1 MRLLTLLLS
10 RPPPRPSA
18 LYVSGRSAEKVVSVL
33 RPCLDDQLDRDNLDA
48 VRESVRR
55 RRAEVDVEELS
66 RGMAELKQL
75 AVEKAELLQRRAET
89 AARGAELRRSPR
101 GVSSTAVE
109 GSPCEQ
115 RDSSALAALRR
126 QGTEI
131 KQRLRALQEPLW
143 RLEEAVLPALAR
155 LPGPL
160 DPSTPDRDL
169 LEDVSVP
176 AEDASPSIP
185 LPTASPLFPDVLPS
199 AVSPGAYYLHGAAAD
214 LELALQEYVCRG
226 LTSAAYS
233 RVSCPDTV
241 KSLVA
246 EGCGAKFVLGILKRL
261 VSLHG
266 ADKVRALVPAQQDWK
281 VYFGTDDHV
290 VPLVNAQ
297 LGFLVSGANV
307 PLSVEEAPPA
317 KGVRSLLA
325 RIQQEGDNVQAWLE
339 RQLTAEERASKEF
352 VKDFVCALCFDA
364 IVIDNGAKKV
374 QLSRLEKHSSLLK
387 CLIVNMDLELAA
399 LYGLLALVRH
409 LQFPPGVLDQCFRQL
424 YDSDV
429 VSEPA
434 FARWREDK
442 DPAEQEGHGVALMS
456 VQAFFKAMEEDS
468 AAGEEDE
475 RT

>member
-1 MRLLTLLLS
+1 VA
-10 RPPPRPSA
+10 PPVA
-18 LYVSGRSAEKVVSVL
+18 AGKGVT
-33 RPCLDDQLDRDNLDA
+33 LDA
-48 VRESVRR
+48 LV
-55 RRAEVDVEELS
+55 AP
-66 RGMAELKQL
+66 
-75 AVEKAELLQRRAET
+75 
-89 AARGAELRRSPR
+89 AAP
-101 GVSSTAVE
+101 
-109 GSPCEQ
+109 
-115 RDSSALAALRR
+115 
-126 QGTEI
+126 
-131 KQRLRALQEPLW
+131 
-143 RLEEAVLPALAR
+143 
-155 LPGPL
+155 
-160 DPSTPDRDL
+160 
-169 LEDVSVP
+169 
-176 AEDASPSIP
+176 
-185 LPTASPLFPDVLPS
+185 
-199 AVSPGAYYLHGAAAD
+199 
-214 LELALQEYVCRG
+214 
-226 LTSAAYS
+226 
-233 RVSCPDTV
+233 
-241 KSLVA
+241 LVA